1 MISTRAIVLAFTLS
15 VSPMAMAI
23 ATAQTAPVA
32 AVETRTVGQL
42 VMQNVPVT
50 PEAIRERFQ
59 HDLAAVIDAGACA
72 LAPTTVIDL
81 TPMGTG
87 GDPEVIRVGQ
97 GPLDALGL
105 GQ

>member
-1 MISTRAIVLAFTLS
+1 MFSTRALALALTLS

-50 PEAIRERFQ
+50 PEAIRERLIQYTNTRAASFQ
-59 HDLAAVIDAGACA
+59 DFLPDGGILISTRFGDVPQIHEVKM
-72 LAPTTVIDL
+72 
-81 TPMGTG
+81 PMGARSQLT
-87 GDPEVIRVGQ
+87 
-97 GPLDALGL
+97 
-105 GQ
+105 